1 MDNSNYYYPY
11 GMRRGRG
18 VMKKKDLRGS
28 KVVITG
34 AASGIGRGLAL
45 GFAREQCTIL
55 LADINEAGL
64 KQTSELVRKAG
75 GLPEIFLCD
84 VSKLDDVM
92 KMADHCF
99 NTWGKVDILINNA
112 GVASVGI
119 MGDIPI
125 KNWEWIVSINF
136 WGVVYGCH
144 AFIPRMKKQGCGHIV
159 NVASIAGIIAS
170 AEMSP
175 YNATKAATISISETL
190 KSELAP
196 YNIGVTVLC
205 PTFIKTNLMETMRY
219 TDEFQKQC
227 SVAGVRSAKWT
238 PEMIA
243 ALVIKAVKKNK
254 LYVVPQLAA
263 KFIWISKRISPSAFF
278 GIFALLM
285 RKGWARKLMFHMAKK
300 GF

>member
-1 MDNSNYYYPY
+1 
-11 GMRRGRG
+11 
-18 VMKKKDLRGS
+18 MKKRDLHAN

-45 GFAREQCTIL
+45 AFAKEHCTIL

-64 KQTSELVRKAG
+64 KQTCEMVRQAG
-75 GLPEIFLCD
+75 GNPEAFLCD

-92 KMADHCF
+92 RMADHCF
-99 NTWGKVDILINNA
+99 NAWGKVDILVNNA
-112 GVASVGI
+112 GVASIGF

-144 AFIPRMKKQGCGHIV
+144 AFVPRMKKQGSGHIV
-159 NVASIAGIIAS
+159 NVASFAGILSS

-190 KSELAP
+190 NSELAP

-205 PTFIKTNLMETMRY
+205 PTFIKTNLMSTMRF

-227 SVAGVRSAKWT
+227 SVTGVENARWT

-243 ALVIKAVKKNK
+243 TLLIDAVKKDK
-254 LYVVPQLAA
+254 LYVIPQAAA
-263 KFIWISKRISPSAFF
+263 KLMWMSKRISPSAFF
-278 GIFALLM
+278 GFFAFLM
-285 RKGWARKLMFHMAKK
+285 RKGWARKLMLSMART

>member
-1 MDNSNYYYPY
+1 MA
-11 GMRRGRG
+11 
-18 VMKKKDLRGS
+18 KKDITG
-28 KVVITG
+28 KTAVITG

-45 GFAREQCTIL
+45 ELAKERCTML

-64 KQTSELVRKAG
+64 KQTCEMVQQAG
-75 GLPEIFLCD
+75 GNPEVFLCD

-92 KMADHCF
+92 RMADHCF
-99 NTWGKVDILINNA
+99 KTWGKVDILVNNA

-144 AFIPRMKKQGCGHIV
+144 AFVPRMKKQGCGHIV
-159 NVASIAGIIAS
+159 NVASIAGIVSS

-196 YNIGVTVLC
+196 YKIGVTVLC

-227 SVAGVRSAKWT
+227 SVIGVESAKWT

-243 ALVIKAVKKNK
+243 ALVINAVKKNK
-254 LYVVPQLAA
+254 LYVVPQMAA
-263 KFIWISKRISPSAFF
+263 KLIWISKRISPSAFF
-278 GIFALLM
+278 GLFAFLM
-285 RKGWARKLMFHMAKK
+285 RKGWARKLMLSMART

>member
-1 MDNSNYYYPY
+1 
-11 GMRRGRG
+11 
-18 VMKKKDLRGS
+18 MKKRDIHGNR
-28 KVVITG
+28 VVITG
-34 AASGIGRGLAL
+34 AASGIGRGIALA
-45 GFAREQCTIL
+45 FAKERCTIL

-64 KQTSELVRKAG
+64 NQTSEMVRQSG
-75 GLPEIFLCD
+75 GNPEVFLCD

-92 KMADHCF
+92 RMADHCF
-99 NTWGKVDILINNA
+99 KTWGKVDILVNNA

-144 AFIPRMKKQGCGHIV
+144 AFVPRMKKQGCGHIV
-159 NVASIAGIIAS
+159 NVASIAGIISS

-196 YNIGVTVLC
+196 YKIGVTVLC

-227 SVAGVRSAKWT
+227 SVVGVESAKWT

-243 ALVIKAVKKNK
+243 ALVINAVKKNK
-254 LYVVPQLAA
+254 LYVVPQMAA
-263 KFIWISKRISPSAFF
+263 KLIWISKRISPSAFF
-278 GIFALLM
+278 GLFAFLM
-285 RKGWARKLMFHMAKK
+285 RKGWARKLMLSMART